1 MYIIKSNTSD
11 LGVFIL
17 LRHGTMLSL
26 LDDMMLTVVYEGLVV
41 SPITHLL
48 LWYILTSSVL
58 VSERIKMLD
67 VTLWHDLYI
76 TNP

>member
-26 LDDMMLTVVYEGLVV
+26 LDDMVLTVVYEGLVA
-41 SPITHLL
+41 SPITHLS